1 MPGAP
6 STTQFLHSI
15 QSSDAPIFGR
25 RKINH
30 QPPHPVTHVVASAKR
45 VVLVLQNKSIQRVD
59 QSRPDGRVE
68 TIDLSKT
75 SGGDR
80 NGSSLTRSCKVSG
93 QILIGPKRTRKQQM
107 LFNFWDGGPWV
118 VRLNL
123 TSLSCLKA
131 QKR

>member
-1 MPGAP
+1 MSSAPQLAGAP

-45 VVLVLQNKSIQRVD
+45 VILVLANKSIQRVD
-59 QSRPDGRVE
+59 QSRPDGKVE

-80 NGSSLTRSCKVSG
+80 NGSSLTRSCKVS
-93 QILIGPKRTRKQQM
+93 IGNRA
-107 LFNFWDGGPWV
+107 
-118 VRLNL
+118 LNGV
-123 TSLSCLKA
+123 S
-131 QKR
+131 

>member
-1 MPGAP
+1 MPPYTSGVP

-45 VVLVLQNKSIQRVD
+45 VVLVLANKSIQRVD

-75 SGGDR
+75 SGDR
-80 NGSSLTRSCKVSG
+80 NGSSLTRSCKVS
-93 QILIGPKRTRKQQM
+93 
-107 LFNFWDGGPWV
+107 
-118 VRLNL
+118 VRYKIIN
-123 TSLSCLKA
+123 
-131 QKR
+131 